1 MKHFEIL
8 GYLHASLNNFK
19 KQYRLPF
26 IICANTLYVK
36 ILFQQGR
43 GEVVKTVS
51 KYIFHAHKHKN
62 KGKRK
67 NF

>member
-8 GYLHASLNNFK
+8 RYLNASLNNFK

-36 ILFQQGR
+36 LLFQQGQ
-43 GEVVKTVS
+43 GGVVKTVS
-51 KYIFHAHKHKN
+51 K
-62 KGKRK
+62 
-67 NF
+67 